1 MSISHEGRLKTRSTW
16 PLDLI
21 GNRADYFAADMPGL
35 RLNPAGGQAVSWSIC
50 RICYSMR

>member
-21 GNRADYFAADMPGL
+21 GNRANYSAADMDMPGL
-35 RLNPAGGQAVSWSIC
+35 RLNPAGGQAVSW
-50 RICYSMR
+50 